1 MFFIGQLFQIAKEL
15 YNTELDIKVLESS
28 NNIPGSRS
36 VMVKFRI
43 NFDNRQYVSFKFYCI
58 FISSREII

>member
-1 MFFIGQLFQIAKEL
+1 MFHLHVIQFFVGQLFQIAKEL
-15 YNTELDIKVLESS
+15 YETDLVIRVLGSS

-43 NFDNRQYVSFKFYCI
+43 DFDNREYVSNQ
-58 FISSREII
+58 S